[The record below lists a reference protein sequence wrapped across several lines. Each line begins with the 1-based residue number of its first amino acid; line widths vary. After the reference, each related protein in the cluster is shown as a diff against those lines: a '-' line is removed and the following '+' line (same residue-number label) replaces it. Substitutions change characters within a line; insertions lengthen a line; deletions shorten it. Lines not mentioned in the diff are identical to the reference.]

1 MLLYVTT
8 MIERSMDGG
17 LASRSGGV
25 LYVWPIGK
33 IVLIAVVIYVF
44 CMLAG
49 HVNKKMIKN

>member
-1 MLLYVTT
+1 
-8 MIERSMDGG
+8 MICYNNDREINANGG

-49 HVNKKMIKN
+49 HVKKKMIKN